1 MRVAKLVAFVF
12 VALCA
17 PTFAH
22 ADQGSALL
30 PSAATLLPHAA
41 TPKNQNYSPIRT
53 AVITCTWTCSGIR
66 TETLCP
72 SGTHCSCT
80 CTSVGPFCE
89 CVVPP

>member
-1 MRVAKLVAFVF
+1 MRSAKLFGLIL
-12 VALCA
+12 VALS
-17 PTFAH
+17 PVTFAH
-22 ADQGSALL
+22 TDAREALL
-30 PSAATLLPHAA
+30 AQVS
-41 TPKNQNYSPIRT
+41 TPKIQNFSPVQT

-80 CTSVGPFCE
+80 CTSAGPFCE

>member
-1 MRVAKLVAFVF
+1 MRAAKLFGFIVVAVTP
-12 VALCA
+12 L
-17 PTFAH
+17 TFAH
-22 ADQGSALL
+22 ADASDALL
-30 PSAATLLPHAA
+30 PSTSILLPNAS
-41 TPKNQNYSPIRT
+41 TPRIQNFSPVRT

-80 CTSVGPFCE
+80 CTSAGPFCE